1 MSETKPVG
9 PKARPRWFFW
19 LAGLA
24 VFGTMVVLVGGLTG
38 YASGLEQRA
47 AREAQ
52 EASLSLRDQFDL
64 GVEDLLAGRY
74 EIARERFEYILS
86 IDPSYSGALELLD
99 EARLGSNQPTLT
111 PSPTGVPT
119 QEITPSATLD
129 LSSLDGLFE
138 GAQAANAQG
147 NWDATIEILVTL
159 IGESPTH
166 RRPEVNQ
173 LLYTA
178 LRNRGLDKIFRGE
191 REQGIY
197 DLALAERITA
207 LDGQA
212 QSWRSSAAFYSF
224 ANSYFGLDWG
234 LSTEYFSQ
242 ICAAGIWDG
251 CFKYARSAW
260 EYADLLFK
268 DLDSCGSA
276 VQYDASLRT
285 ADREDGPPTATQA
298 FTICLTATSVTPT
311 PSPTIDLS
319 VTPTGTAGP
328 SPTPTETPTLGPTA
342 TPTFT
347 ETATITL
354 TP

>member
-1 MSETKPVG
+1 MSDTKP
-9 PKARPRWFFW
+9 ATAQTRPRWFYW

-24 VFGTMVVLVGGLTG
+24 VFGTVVVLVGGLTG

-47 AREAQ
+47 ARQAQ
-52 EASLSLRDQFDL
+52 ESVGSLRDQFDL
-64 GVEDLLAGRY
+64 GVQDLLAGSY
-74 EIARERFEYILS
+74 ENARQRFEYILTV
-86 IDPSYSGALELLD
+86 DPNYPGAPELLED
-99 EARLGSNQPTLT
+99 ARRGLNQPTLT
-111 PSPTGVPT
+111 PSPSAVPT
-119 QEITPSATLD
+119 QEVTPSATLD
-129 LSSLDGLFE
+129 LSSLDGLVE
-138 GAQAANAQG
+138 GARAANDQG
-147 NWDATIEILVTL
+147 NWDAAIEILVTL
-159 IGESPTH
+159 IGESPNH
-166 RRPEVNQ
+166 RRAEVDQ

-234 LSTEYFSQ
+234 LSTQYFSQ

-260 EYADLLFK
+260 EYADVLFK
-268 DLDSCGSA
+268 DLDSCGA
-276 VQYDASLRT
+276 AIQYDASLRT

-298 FTICLTATSVTPT
+298 FAICLTATAVTPT
-311 PSPTIDLS
+311 PSPTTDLS
-319 VTPTGTAGP
+319 VTPTGTSGP
-328 SPTPTETPTLGPTA
+328 SPTPSDTPTA

-347 ETATITL
+347 ETP
-354 TP
+354 TPSVTP

>member
-1 MSETKPVG
+1 MSETKPVTG
-9 PKARPRWFFW
+9 LTRPRWFFW

-24 VFGTMVVLVGGLTG
+24 VFGTMVLLVGGLTG
-38 YASGLEQRA
+38 YASGLERRA
-47 AREAQ
+47 AREALD
-52 EASLSLRDQFDL
+52 AGGSLRDQFDL
-64 GVEDLLAGRY
+64 GVQDLLAGNY
-74 EIARERFEYILS
+74 EIAKQRFEYILS
-86 IDPSYSGALELLD
+86 IDPNYSGALELLED
-99 EARLGSNQPTLT
+99 ARRGLNQPTLT
-111 PSPTGVPT
+111 PSPTAVPT
-119 QEITPSATLD
+119 QEVTPSATLD
-129 LSSLDGLFE
+129 LSSLDGLVE
-138 GAQAANAQG
+138 GARAANAQG
-147 NWDATIEILVTL
+147 NWDAAIEILVTL
-159 IGESPTH
+159 LGESPTH

-212 QSWRSSAAFYSF
+212 QSWWTSAAFYSF

-234 LSTEYFSQ
+234 LSTQYFSQ

-268 DLDSCGSA
+268 DLDSCGS
-276 VQYDASLRT
+276 VIQYDASLRT

-298 FTICLTATSVTPT
+298 FTICLTATAVTPT

-328 SPTPTETPTLGPTA
+328 SPTPTESPTA

-347 ETATITL
+347 ETPTE
-354 TP
+354 TPSS

>member
-1 MSETKPVG
+1 MNETKPVNG
-9 PKARPRWFFW
+9 RTRPRWFFW

-38 YASGLEQRA
+38 YASGLERRA
-47 AREAQ
+47 AREAL
-52 EASLSLRDQFDL
+52 EAGDSLRDQFDR
-64 GVEDLLAGRY
+64 GVQDLLDGRY
-74 EIARERFEYILS
+74 ENAEQRFEYILS
-86 IDPSYSGALELLD
+86 VDPDYPGALELLED
-99 EARLGSNQPTLT
+99 ARRGLNQPTLT
-111 PSPTGVPT
+111 PSPTAVPT
-119 QEITPSATLD
+119 QEVTPSATLD
-129 LSSLDGLFE
+129 LSSLDGLVE
-138 GAQAANAQG
+138 GAQAAIGQG
-147 NWDATIEILVTL
+147 NWDAAIEILVTL
-159 IGESPTH
+159 IGESPAH
-166 RRPEVNQ
+166 RRAEVNQ

-191 REQGIY
+191 REQGMY

-234 LSTEYFSQ
+234 LSTQYFSQ

-268 DLDSCGSA
+268 DLDSCGA
-276 VQYDASLRT
+276 AIQYDASLRT

-298 FTICLTATSVTPT
+298 FTICMTATAVTPT

-319 VTPTGTAGP
+319 VTPTGTEGP
-328 SPTPTETPTLGPTA
+328 SPTPSETPA
-342 TPTFT
+342 ITPTFT
-347 ETATITL
+347 ETPTVEV